1 MKQILLTMFTALMM
15 SLSCANVQG
24 QTFSKMPEKQRN
36 AALIKA
42 AKEFYKN
49 PAFKNHRKTWPSVG
63 ETSIRQFYTQ
73 DSVSRMTAYHNIGTL
88 QYEVIFWGKQTRPKF
103 RPTAAKIRIS
113 DKLGKAYY
121 CQFPD
126 NFIWTIWNIYLL
138 EKGKNKKK

>member
-88 QYEVIFWGKQTRPKF
+88 QYEVIFWRKQKVPNSVQQQQKNGYLISSARHITANS
-103 RPTAAKIRIS
+103 PTTSSGPSGTSIS
-113 DKLGKAYY
+113 
-121 CQFPD
+121 
-126 NFIWTIWNIYLL
+126 
-138 EKGKNKKK
+138 